1 MSAASSSALAA
12 AGGAAAVAAAAAN
25 YKKLSHREHVLELPD
40 TYIGSIETTQEARW
54 VWNPEH
60 AKMLWRTFAFNP
72 GLYKV
77 FDELVVNARD
87 AFVRSRQT
95 AGSTAVKH
103 IDIEVGQT
111 ADGLRIVVENDG
123 DGIPIEQHPTEGV
136 MIPELIFGHLLT
148 SNNYDK
154 GEEKIVG
161 GKNGYGAKLANI
173 FSKRFV
179 VDTRSPASAKH
190 YTQVWT
196 NNMSV
201 CEKPSV
207 RKATSSKGHVRIEF
221 YPDTTRFIGG
231 AFNTDGTLSPDMLAV
246 LHTRTLELA
255 AMVGID
261 VKVTWNGA
269 ACVVTSFE
277 KYMKLFLKESAQ
289 TSSHVFEECG
299 ERWQVGAILTASL
312 YVDDDS
318 AATAA
323 SAAIPDERHVSFV
336 NGILT
341 KKGGKHVE
349 YVARHVLGDFCEAAS
364 KKKVEVKPG
373 QIKDAVVLFVNATI
387 VNPAFDSQT
396 KECLTTPATK
406 FGSTPKFS
414 GKLTTGLLKI
424 GLLDE
429 AKAILEAKN
438 MREAKKTDG
447 KKRTT
452 LRGIPKLEDA
462 LWAGTDRSAECT
474 LILTEGDSAATSA
487 ISGLSVVG
495 RERWGVFPLKGK
507 LLNVREISQAKFN
520 ANEELAAIKRIL
532 GLEHGKVYG
541 VLKSLRYGRIQ
552 IMADQDNDG
561 SHIKGLLMNFFHCE
575 WPSLMRAG
583 FLCCLLTPLLKA
595 SRGKEVVAF
604 YTQAEYDTWR
614 EAGPGGERRGWT
626 TKYYKG
632 LGTSTPQEAKE
643 WFRDLHQIVYSW
655 DDATDTS
662 MDLAFNKKKADER
675 KTWLG
680 TYDPKRTLAVTGG
693 NGSASYSA
701 FVHNELIHFS
711 NADNI
716 RSLPHIMD
724 GLKPSQRKILYSC
737 FKRNLRTEIR
747 VAQLAGYVSEH
758 AAYHHGEASLNQTIV
773 GMAQNFVG
781 ANNLNYLQPIG
792 QFGSRLLGGD
802 DAASA
807 RYIHTALEPIVDVIF
822 RKEDQVLLR
831 WTEDDGERVE
841 PEYYLPV
848 IPMVAVNG
856 CVGVGTGYSTKIP
869 PYNPE
874 QVVALLRARLEGGL
888 ETLRGRSLD
897 PWWAGFKGSIVRTD
911 ERTWLTKGV
920 WTCDDAA
927 KTVTITEL
935 PIGMWTKNY
944 KVFLDKLVQIEE
956 TTAASAKKTA
966 AAAAT
971 AATAMKKT
979 GGKGA
984 VATAAA
990 AAAAAAETHS
1000 IKSGGADDIADS
1012 FGLKAFDDL
1021 YTDSIIKFVLYFTED
1036 GYDEVKANPSNF
1048 EKRFR
1053 LTTSWKTTNMCAF
1066 DCDFSIRRYD
1076 TVGDIMETFL
1086 ERRLPAYDERKKH
1099 ILAGLRQEIT
1109 ELEAKLVFIR
1119 AILDGRL
1126 VMTRKEDH
1134 EIVENLK
1141 ACGVPPLSGQGAADL
1156 IESYDYVLRMRIDR
1170 VKASAVAA
1178 LEAEAAEKRAKI
1190 LEIEGKTP
1198 AQMWLEDLADF
1209 EVAWRRMC
1217 LARSEA
1223 AAETVSATGVTKIK
1237 VKVKPGSGGSCAK
1250 PKTGGKA

>member
-1 MSAASSSALAA
+1 MASTKAETAAT
-12 AGGAAAVAAAAAN
+12 N

-40 TYIGSIETTQEARW
+40 TYIGSVETTPESRW
-54 VWNPEH
+54 TWNAERS
-60 AKMLWRTFAFNP
+60 KMLWRTVSFNP

-95 AGSTAVKH
+95 ADSTPVKR

-111 ADGLRIVVENDG
+111 ADGFRIVVENDG
-123 DGIPIEQHPTEGV
+123 DGIPIQQHPTEGV

-154 GEEKIVG
+154 TEEKIVG

-173 FSKRFV
+173 FSRCFI
-179 VDTRSPASAKH
+179 VDTRHPVSGKQ
-190 YTQVWT
+190 YTQTWR
-196 NNMSV
+196 NNMSI

-207 RKATSSKGHVRIEF
+207 RKTTSTKGHVRIEF
-221 YPDTTRFIGG
+221 YPDTTRFVGG
-231 AFNTDGTLSPDMLAV
+231 AFMADGSLSADMLAI

-255 AMVGID
+255 AMVGSD

-269 ACVVTSFE
+269 PCGITSFE
-277 KYMKLFLKESAQ
+277 KYMKLFLKDSAQ
-289 TSSHVFEECG
+289 IGSHVFEDCG
-299 ERWQVGAILTASL
+299 ERWQVGAVLTSSLFIDEEVSAAGAASTAS
-312 YVDDDS
+312 
-318 AATAA
+318 
-323 SAAIPDERHVSFV
+323 IPDERHVSFV

-341 KKGGKHVE
+341 RKGGKHVE
-349 YVARHVLGDFCEAAS
+349 YVTRHVLGDFCEAAT
-364 KKKVEVKPG
+364 KKKVEIKVG
-373 QIKDAVVLFVNATI
+373 QVKDAVVLFVNATI
-387 VNPAFDSQT
+387 VNPSFDSQT

-414 GKLTTGLLKI
+414 GKLTQGLMKI

-429 AKAILEAKN
+429 ARAILEAKTL
-438 MREAKKTDG
+438 REAKKTDG

-462 LWAGTDRSAECT
+462 LWAGTAKSVECT

-520 ANEELAAIKRIL
+520 SNEELASIKRIL
-532 GLEHGKVYG
+532 GLEHGKIYND
-541 VLKSLRYGRIQ
+541 LKSLRYGRIQ

-575 WPSLMRAG
+575 WPSLLRAG

-595 SRGKEVVAF
+595 SRGKEVIPF
-604 YTQAEYDTWR
+604 YTQADYDVWR
-614 EAGPGGERRGWT
+614 LAGPGGERRGWT

-643 WFRDLHQIVYSW
+643 WFRDLHQIGYTW
-655 DDATDTS
+655 DDSTDSS

-680 TYDPKRTLAVTGG
+680 TYDPKRTLVPDSGR
-693 NGSASYSA
+693 ASYSA
-701 FVHNELIHFS
+701 FIHNELIHFS

-737 FKRNLRTEIR
+737 FKRNLRSEIR

-758 AAYHHGEASLNQTIV
+758 AAYHHGEASLNQTII

-807 RYIHTALEPIVDVIF
+807 RYIHTALEPIVDTLF
-822 RKEDQVLLR
+822 RKEDLPLLR

-848 IPMVAVNG
+848 IPLITVNG

-869 PYNPE
+869 PFNPS
-874 QVVALLRARLEGGL
+874 QIVSLLRARLNGSL
-888 ETLRGRSLD
+888 ETLRDRALD
-897 PWWAGFKGSIVRTD
+897 PWWFGFKGTIVRTD
-911 ERTWLTKGV
+911 DKTWITKGE
-920 WTCDDAA
+920 WTYDDTAR
-927 KTVTITEL
+927 TVTINEL
-935 PIGMWTKNY
+935 PIGTWTKNY
-944 KVFLDKLVQIEE
+944 KVFLDKLCQLEE
-956 TTAASAKKTA
+956 T
-966 AAAAT
+966 
-971 AATAMKKT
+971 
-979 GGKGA
+979 
-984 VATAAA
+984 ATAAA
-990 AAAAAAETHS
+990 AQTRKKTMAT
-1000 IKSGGADDIADS
+1000 SGGAVSVAAGVTTTTHDTHSAKSGDADDDVNDS
-1012 FGLKAFDDL
+1012 FGLKSFDDL

-1036 GYDEVKANPSNF
+1036 GYDDIRANPALF

-1066 DCDFSIRRYD
+1066 DCDFSIQRYN
-1076 TVGDIMETFL
+1076 TVGDILESFL
-1086 ERRLPAYDERKKH
+1086 ERRLPAYEERKQH
-1099 ILAGLRQEIT
+1099 IISGLQREIT
-1109 ELEAKLVFIR
+1109 ELEAKLTFIR
-1119 AILDGRL
+1119 AILDGTL
-1126 VMTRKEDH
+1126 ELSRKEDH
-1134 EIVENLK
+1134 EIVANLK
-1141 ACGVPPLSGQGAADL
+1141 KCGIAPLSAEKLTDSAAADL
-1156 IESYDYVLRMRIDR
+1156 IENYDYVLRMRIDR
-1170 VKASAVAA
+1170 VKASAVTS
-1178 LEAEAAEKRAKI
+1178 LETELSEKRAAAATVAAKS
-1190 LEIEGKTP
+1190 GG
-1198 AQMWLEDLADF
+1198 QMWLEDLATF
-1209 EVAWRRMC
+1209 EEAWLRYST
-1217 LARSEA
+1217 AREESSTTTNTCNSREK
-1223 AAETVSATGVTKIK
+1223 TKIK
-1237 VKVKPGSGGSCAK
+1237 VKVAK
-1250 PKTGGKA
+1250 NTIK

>member
-1 MSAASSSALAA
+1 MNTTATAVT
-12 AGGAAAVAAAAAN
+12 GAAAAAAN

-54 VWNPEH
+54 TWNAEH
-60 AKMLWRTFAFNP
+60 SKMLWRTIAFNP

-77 FDELVVNARD
+77 FDELIVNARD
-87 AFVRSRQT
+87 AYVRSKQDAART
-95 AGSTAVKH
+95 PVKR

-111 ADGLRIVVENDG
+111 SDGFRIVVENDG
-123 DGIPIEQHPTEGV
+123 DGIPIESHPTEGV

-154 GEEKIVG
+154 TEEKIVG

-173 FSKRFV
+173 FSTRFT
-179 VDTRSPASAKH
+179 VDTRNPASGKH
-190 YTQVWT
+190 YIQTWRT
-196 NNMSV
+196 NMSS

-207 RKATSSKGHVRIEF
+207 RKATAAKGHVRIEF

-231 AFNTDGTLSPDMLAV
+231 AFTADGHISADMLSV

-255 AMVGID
+255 AMVGGD

-269 ACVVTSFE
+269 ACGVTSFE
-277 KYMKLFLKESAQ
+277 KYMKLFLKDSAQ
-289 TSSHVFEECG
+289 TGSHVFEECG
-299 ERWQVGAILTASL
+299 ERWQVGAVLTTSL
-312 YVDDDS
+312 YRDEEG
-318 AATAA
+318 ATAV
-323 SAAIPDERHVSFV
+323 PDERHVSFV

-341 KKGGKHVE
+341 RKGGKHVD
-349 YVARHVLGDFCEAAS
+349 YCTRHILGDFCDAAA
-364 KKKVEVKPG
+364 KKKVDVKPG
-373 QIKDAVVLFVNATI
+373 QIKDAVVLFINATI

-396 KECLTTPATK
+396 KECLTTPAAK
-406 FGSTPKFS
+406 FGSTPAFS
-414 GKLTTGLLKI
+414 GKLTAGLFKI

-438 MREAKKTDG
+438 AREAKKTDG

-462 LWAGTDRSAECT
+462 LWAGTAKSTECT

-507 LLNVREISQAKFN
+507 LLNVRDISQAKFN

-532 GLEHGKVYG
+532 GLEHGKVYSD
-541 VLKSLRYGRIQ
+541 LKSLRYGRIQ

-575 WPSLMRAG
+575 WPSLLRAG
-583 FLCCLLTPLLKA
+583 FLCSLLTPLLKA
-595 SRGKEVVAF
+595 SRGKEVVPF
-604 YTQAEYDTWR
+604 YTQADYDIWR
-614 EAGPGGERRGWT
+614 AAGPGGERRGWT

-643 WFRDLHQIVYSW
+643 WFRDLHQISYGW
-655 DDATDTS
+655 DETTDAS

-675 KTWLG
+675 KTWLS
-680 TYDPKRTLAVTGG
+680 TYDPKRILVSAGG
-693 NGSASYSA
+693 KTSYSA
-701 FVHNELIHFS
+701 FVHDELIHFS

-737 FKRNLRTEIR
+737 FKRNLRSEIR

-773 GMAQNFVG
+773 GMGQNFVG

-802 DAASA
+802 DAASP
-807 RYIHTALEPIVDVIF
+807 RYIHTALEPIVDLIF
-822 RKEDQVLLR
+822 RKEDTALLR
-831 WTEDDGERVE
+831 WVEDDGEKVE

-848 IPMVAVNG
+848 IPLVLVNG

-869 PYNPE
+869 PYHPE
-874 QVVALLRARLEGGL
+874 QIVALLRARLEGGL
-888 ETLRGRSLD
+888 ETLRGRALD
-897 PWWAGFKGSIVRTD
+897 PWWFGFKGAIVRTD
-911 ERTWLTKGV
+911 DRTWVTKGV
-920 WTCDDAA
+920 WTFDDAA

-935 PIGMWTKNY
+935 PVGTWTKNY
-944 KVFLDKLVQIEE
+944 KVFLDKLCQLEE
-956 TTAASAKKTA
+956 AACA
-966 AAAAT
+966 AGAAAT
-971 AATAMKKT
+971 AAAAKKKKAAGGAGGAAGTA
-979 GGKGA
+979 GA
-984 VATAAA
+984 AGAAA
-990 AAAAAAETHS
+990 AAAAADVHS
-1000 IKSGGADDIADS
+1000 IKSGGGDADDVNES
-1012 FGLKAFDDL
+1012 FGLKSFDDL

-1036 GYDEVKANPSNF
+1036 AYDDIRANPAQF

-1076 TVGDIMETFL
+1076 TVGDILETFL
-1086 ERRLPAYDERKKH
+1086 ERRLPAYEERKRH
-1099 ILAGLRQEIT
+1099 ILEGLQREIT
-1109 ELEAKLVFIR
+1109 ELEAKLIFIR
-1119 AILDGRL
+1119 AILEGRL
-1126 VMTRKEDH
+1126 ELARKEDH
-1134 EIVENLK
+1134 EIVANLK
-1141 ACGVPPLSGQGAADL
+1141 ACGVPALGGAEDL
-1156 IESYDYVLRMRIDR
+1156 VESYDYVLRMRIDR

-1178 LEAEAAEKRAKI
+1178 LEAEAAEKKAVAATVTAKT
-1190 LEIEGKTP
+1190 GS
-1198 AQMWLEDLADF
+1198 QMWLEDLAEF
-1209 EVAWRRMC
+1209 AEAWKKYVK
-1217 LARSEA
+1217 AREESSAGEGGA
-1223 AAETVSATGVTKIK
+1223 AAGGTPAGAKKHQKIK
-1237 VKVKPGSGGSCAK
+1237 VKINK
-1250 PKTGGKA
+1250 

>member
-1 MSAASSSALAA
+1 MATKIS
-12 AGGAAAVAAAAAN
+12 AAAVSSAPSMAAGSATIGN

-40 TYIGSIETTQEARW
+40 TYIGSIETTKESRW
-54 VWNPEH
+54 VWNAEH
-60 AKMLWRTFAFNP
+60 GKMLWRTVAFNP

-95 AGSTAVKH
+95 AGSVPVKH

-111 ADGLRIVVENDG
+111 ADGFRIVVENDG

-154 GEEKIVG
+154 DEEKIVG

-173 FSKRFV
+173 FSRRFV
-179 VDTRSPASAKH
+179 VDTRNPASSKH
-190 YTQVWT
+190 YTQVWK
-196 NNMSV
+196 NNMSI
-201 CEKPSV
+201 CEKPSI
-207 RKATSSKGHVRIEF
+207 RKASSSRGHVRIEF

-231 AFNTDGTLSPDMLAV
+231 AFSADAALSPDMLAV

-255 AMVGID
+255 AMVGTE
-261 VKVTWNGA
+261 VKVTWNGV
-269 ACVVTSFE
+269 ACGVTSFE

-289 TSSHVFEECG
+289 TGSHVFEECG

-312 YVDDDS
+312 YRDDE
-318 AATAA
+318 TA
-323 SAAIPDERHVSFV
+323 AAIPDERHVSFV

-341 KKGGKHVE
+341 RKGGKHVE

-364 KKKVEVKPG
+364 KKKVDVKPG

-462 LWAGTDRSAECT
+462 LWAGTAKSTECT

-507 LLNVREISQAKFN
+507 LLNVRDISQAKFN

-532 GLEHGKVYG
+532 GLEHGKVYSD
-541 VLKSLRYGRIQ
+541 LKSLRYGRIQ

-575 WPSLMRAG
+575 WPSLMRVG

-604 YTQAEYDTWR
+604 YTQSEYDAWR
-614 EAGPGGERRGWT
+614 EAGPNGERRGWT

-643 WFRDLHQIVYSW
+643 WFRDLHQIIYSW
-655 DDATDTS
+655 DESTDTS
-662 MDLAFNKKKADER
+662 MDLAFNKKKSDDR
-675 KTWLG
+675 KVWLA
-680 TYDPKRTLAVTGG
+680 TYDPKRTLSVAGG
-693 NGSASYSA
+693 KGNASYSA

-737 FKRNLRTEIR
+737 FKRNLRSEIR

-807 RYIHTALEPIVDVIF
+807 RYIHTALEPIVDTIF

-848 IPMVAVNG
+848 IPMVVING

-874 QVVALLRARLEGGL
+874 QIVALLRARLEGSL
-888 ETLRGRSLD
+888 DTLRGRALD
-897 PWWAGFKGSIVRTD
+897 PWWSGFKGSIIRTD
-911 ERTWLTKGV
+911 DRTWLTKGV
-920 WTCDDAA
+920 WTCDDIAR
-927 KTVTITEL
+927 TVTITEL
-935 PIGMWTKNY
+935 PVGTWTKNY
-944 KVFLDKLVQIEE
+944 KAFLDKLVQIEE
-956 TTAASAKKTA
+956 TNTASVKKTVSSSKKTGV
-966 AAAAT
+966 T
-971 AATAMKKT
+971 AATA
-979 GGKGA
+979 
-984 VATAAA
+984 TANT
-990 AAAAAAETHS
+990 ETHS
-1000 IKSGGADDIADS
+1000 IKSGADDEIADS
-1012 FGLKAFDDL
+1012 FGLKSFDDL

-1066 DCDFSIRRYD
+1066 DCDFSIQRYD
-1076 TVGDIMETFL
+1076 TLGDIMETFL
-1086 ERRLPAYDERKKH
+1086 ERRLPAYDERRKH
-1099 ILAGLRQEIT
+1099 ILDGLRREIT

-1126 VMTRKEDH
+1126 VLTRKEDH

-1141 ACGVPPLSGQGAADL
+1141 ACGVPPLNGRVDTAANGGAMTITPAADS

-1178 LEAEAAEKRAKI
+1178 LEAEAAEKRAQI
-1190 LEIEGKTP
+1190 LEIEGKT
-1198 AQMWLEDLADF
+1198 AARMWMDDLADF

-1217 LARSEA
+1217 FARSEA
-1223 AAETVSATGVTKIK
+1223 SADTSGSATGLTKIK
-1237 VKVKPGSGGSCAK
+1237 VKVKA
-1250 PKTGGKA
+1250 KTGKVSTAAATKSH